1 MTKALSLTV
10 FAELSN
16 VTDGRTDRQ
25 ADRQTVDCEDADSIR
40 YGGAMGA
47 AADSF
52 ISRKLL
58 MDIYIGHRWLKK
70 LKRV

>member
-1 MTKALSLTV
+1 VTPCEQTDIQSNSYSLAIT
-10 FAELSN
+10 
-16 VTDGRTDRQ
+16 
-25 ADRQTVDCEDADSIR
+25 TVDCEGADSIR

-52 ISRKLL
+52 IFRKLL